1 MAPRGTTVLGVCVN
15 IGSMLAPSFR
25 GFLATNLLTRGVLMR
40 HEDASADPRM
50 LVKGWIAQS
59 VTLRWLT
66 RNFRVPGDGFDRH
79 GAQTHWH
86 RSRSGSTRSMS
97 SVPTF
102 ASFFPTCMIMIEVSI
117 TGARGDEQRQFASHP
132 CPAL

>member
-59 VTLRWLT
+59 VTLRGLT
-66 RNFRVPGDGFDRH
+66 RNFRVPGGRLPIVVVHRLTGTGRAPDPLDRCLQFRLSPH
-79 GAQTHWH
+79 S
-86 RSRSGSTRSMS
+86 SR
-97 SVPTF
+97 
-102 ASFFPTCMIMIEVSI
+102 
-117 TGARGDEQRQFASHP
+117 
-132 CPAL
+132 PA